1 MAKTIKNIDKPKTL
15 DLYNSDRE
23 DFYKRMSEEQKVMFN
38 SIKDNIF
45 TFCESLSGTG
55 KTTVT
60 VNALLDLLAEGKIS
74 KIIYIQKPSERYLS
88 QGFLPGDLTAKE
100 QYLYTPFYDA
110 LHELGFFDSAIE
122 EMENNGM
129 IQCVSDV
136 ALRGVNLKNVGVA
149 VDEIENC
156 DYHTL
161 KLIFTRCNDDC
172 RVVAIGDSRQKDT
185 KGPNTDFISF
195 CNYLANKP
203 FGNKV
208 ELTRNY
214 RGAFSQAAEKFI
226 FEG

>member
-1 MAKTIKNIDKPKTL
+1 MAKTIKEIKKKDTL

-23 DFYKRMSEEQKVMFN
+23 EFYKRMSVEQKVMFS
-38 SIKDNIF
+38 SIKENTF

-55 KTTVT
+55 KTITST
-60 VNALLDLLAEGKIS
+60 NALLDLLAEGKIS

-88 QGFLPGDLTAKE
+88 QGFLPGDLNAKE
-100 QYLYTPFYDA
+100 QYLFTPFYDA
-110 LHELGFFDSAIE
+110 LHSLGFFDSAIQ
-122 EMENNGM
+122 EMEDNGM
-129 IQCVSDV
+129 IQCISDV
-136 ALRGVNLKNVGVA
+136 ALRGVNLKCAGVL

-161 KLIFTRCNDDC
+161 KLIFTRCSDDC
-172 RVVAIGDSRQKDT
+172 HIIAIGDSKQKDS
-185 KGPNTDFISF
+185 KGSNTDFIAF

-208 ELTRNY
+208 ELTHNY